1 MVPQSA
7 DGGNRNMTLEG
18 DGAPMSKFGTP
29 MSKFTCVQEVREQDA
44 TVEDSSKTLP
54 ITIEVPNVID
64 MQGEGHGIGQT
75 TMQQL
80 PRQNLNVSWLKPT
93 NKSAAEDVPESQGS
107 TKNVAIIVLDDD
119 SDERGKEMENSEALD
134 QGGLHQNKS
143 ISLGTIDLNCA
154 DLRQEDSLHLG
165 DSSFQKLT
173 DQVRIIKLDVLSR
186 DHLVVQHMS
195 KFSMH

>member
-7 DGGNRNMTLEG
+7 DHGNQNMTLEG
-18 DGAPMSKFGTP
+18 DGTP
-29 MSKFTCVQEVREQDA
+29 VSKFTCVQEVREQDA

-54 ITIEVPNVID
+54 ITIEGPNVID

-75 TMQQL
+75 TLQQL
-80 PRQNLNVSWLKPT
+80 PRQNLNASWLKPT

-107 TKNVAIIVLDDD
+107 TKNIAFIVLDDD

-134 QGGLHQNKS
+134 QDLHQNKR
-143 ISLGTIDLNCA
+143 ISLGMIDLNCA
-154 DLRQEDSLHLG
+154 ELRQEGSLHLG
-165 DSSFQKLT
+165 DSSIQKLT
-173 DQVRIIKLDVLSR
+173 DQVIIKLDVLSR
-186 DHLVVQHMS
+186 VHLAGQLMS